1 MANNEDIDISVLA
14 NHGMGTMAGHQ
25 KTAMEIQAEMDAPS
39 HPVYTYPIS
48 DFNAGVI
55 SKTAVVRHFQRLNPD
70 LKITGA
76 GAFKI
81 DHEKACVTI
90 ELKTVKKVKET
101 PDPDEVKKLQDR
113 IVELERFNAQ
123 LKEACEYREGVINR
137 TQAGRAELSDRV
149 EELEKVKTA
158 AQNLIDNKR
167 PIPECKTTG
176 EYFAWSEYWI
186 KLQQA
191 LSADGE

>member
-113 IVELERFNAQ
+113 
-123 LKEACEYREGVINR
+123 
-137 TQAGRAELSDRV
+137 V